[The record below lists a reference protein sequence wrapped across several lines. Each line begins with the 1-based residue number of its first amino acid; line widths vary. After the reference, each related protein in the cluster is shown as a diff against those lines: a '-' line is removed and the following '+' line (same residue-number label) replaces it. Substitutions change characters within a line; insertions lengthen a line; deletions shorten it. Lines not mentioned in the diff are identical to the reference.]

1 MVGSLVRVPK
11 PLQSFYTEIMARKA
25 DDYQASHSNLL
36 NQSFHIISSNEG
48 FLVYM
53 INDYGRTELA
63 VLPQTLLVED
73 HAVILPVNSLLR
85 EPMNRAVLQ
94 AIYSPTWKQRYINV
108 AE

>member
-25 DDYQASHSNLL
+25 DDHQASHSNLL

-53 INDYGRTELA
+53 I
-63 VLPQTLLVED
+63 
-73 HAVILPVNSLLR
+73 
-85 EPMNRAVLQ
+85 
-94 AIYSPTWKQRYINV
+94 
-108 AE
+108 